1 MYGIVAGDRDVTV
14 VAEQTKSALKRP
26 PMYAVFLVNDDFTP
40 MDFVIEVLQIFFDMS
55 LEKAQRVMFQVHTQG
70 EAVCAVY
77 PYDVAETKV
86 SLVTDYARQHEFP
99 LMCDLKPC
107 PNDNE

>member
-1 MYGIVAGDRDVTV
+1 MYGVYASDMDVAV
-14 VAEQTKSALKRP
+14 VAEQAKLALKRP
-26 PMYAVFLVNDDFTP
+26 PLYTVFLVNDDFTP

-55 LEKAQRVMFQVHTQG
+55 LDKAQRVMFQVHTQG

-86 SLVTDYARQHEFP
+86 ALVTDYARQHEFP
-99 LMCDLKPC
+99 LMCDMKPC
-107 PNDNE
+107 PNDE